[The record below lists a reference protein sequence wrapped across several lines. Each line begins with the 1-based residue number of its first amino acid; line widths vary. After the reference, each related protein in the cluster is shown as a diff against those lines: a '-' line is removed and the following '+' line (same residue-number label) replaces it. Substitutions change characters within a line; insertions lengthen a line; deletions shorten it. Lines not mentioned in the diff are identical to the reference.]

1 MFLVYPSST
10 PMKRRIILSLLLF
23 GGIIVPTAAQNAT
36 SPDGRLTAVVEGNSL
51 QVSYKGQQ
59 VLRMNLSTEGHLQ
72 YSRKVTADYQ
82 MLTGKRLHCQNEAN
96 EYEIGKAVLRM
107 YNDGIALRNTDVA
120 YHIPEGT
127 RMIE

>member
-1 MFLVYPSST
+1 
-10 PMKRRIILSLLLF
+10 MKRRIILSLLLF

-72 YSRKVTADYQ
+72 YIRKVTADYQ
-82 MLTGKRLHCQNEAN
+82 MLTGKRQHCQNEAN
-96 EYEIGKAVLRM
+96 EY
-107 YNDGIALRNTDVA
+107 
-120 YHIPEGT
+120 
-127 RMIE
+127 